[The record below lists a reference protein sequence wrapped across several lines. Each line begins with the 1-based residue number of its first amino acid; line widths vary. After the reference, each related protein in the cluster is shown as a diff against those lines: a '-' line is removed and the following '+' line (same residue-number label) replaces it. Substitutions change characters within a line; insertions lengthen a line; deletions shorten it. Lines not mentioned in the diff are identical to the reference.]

1 MRFARY
7 LRPHLILV
15 SMLLGGMAASP
26 LWQVTG

>member
-1 MRFARY
+1 MIRR

>member
-1 MRFARY
+1 MIRN

-26 LWQVTG
+26 LWQVTS